1 MITSMSESEKVLLN
15 AGIAPSLPFL
25 IRLRIKSSL
34 RAVFI
39 SCGPLPATRPLSV
52 WHQPQVVAKSCGTS
66 SLDDGAAAD
75 GGGAACCASPKS
87 GERAISAPANS
98 GIHAPLLTGN

>member
-1 MITSMSESEKVLLN
+1 MPN

-25 IRLRIKSSL
+25 MRLRIKSSL

-52 WHQPQVVAKSCGTS
+52 WHQPQVVAQK
-66 SLDDGAAAD
+66 AA
-75 GGGAACCASPKS
+75 GHPVWTM
-87 GERAISAPANS
+87 APRRMP
-98 GIHAPLLTGN
+98 APLLAAPAPNQEKAP